1 MTIRVR
7 GNTFLVDVK
16 VAADRNPTGQEVR
29 VRKAAPTKEEAIRL
43 EALIRAEVIR
53 TGRFVGL
60 DADGVPQQKPSIV
73 TGKKQGTLQDA
84 LDLTVNHPTDGWA
97 KQRAG
102 RIQEGNAAQVVAILG
117 PDTLCRE
124 ITEADF
130 NRAAEVFYSRGNSN
144 DTVARKLQAFSRTLY
159 FARKAG
165 WIRGRVEWERPTPG
179 KPRQFV
185 FTPDLEAQTV
195 AYFERV
201 EADQQMARM
210 FTLGIDTGARLGELL
225 NLEARDVNLKERWA
239 LLRETKNGE
248 ARTVI
253 LYDRAVAT
261 LKALCAEHPDGPLFP
276 GWNKKRVSRRM
287 QMAREALGHEGNRE
301 FTFHATR
308 HTALTRLAEQGVE
321 FAAMMDQAGHKSPSM
336 TKRYVKLNPVA
347 RRRAI
352 LASVGQGQQ
361 PVAPVAAN
369 SEAAERALRAYRTL
383 VATGMTDEEARSIM
397 DPALVAVLPQA
408 VAS

>member
-7 GNTFLVDVK
+7 GNAFIVDVK

-29 VRKAAPTKEEAIRL
+29 VRKSAPDKEAAIRL

-53 TGRFVGL
+53 TGRFLGL
-60 DADGVPQQKPSIV
+60 DAEGQPAQKPSIV
-73 TGKKQGTLQDA
+73 TGKKVGTILDA

-102 RIQEGNAAQVVAILG
+102 KIQEGNARQVVNFLG
-117 PDTLCRE
+117 VSKLCRE
-124 ITEADF
+124 ITEEDF
-130 NRAAEVFYSRGNSN
+130 NRAAEHFFAQGNSN

-165 WIRGRVEWERPTPG
+165 WMRHKIDWERPTPG

-185 FTPDLEAQTV
+185 FTPAVEAQV
-195 AYFERV
+195 IAYFENV
-201 EADQQMARM
+201 EADRQMARL

-225 NLEARDVNLKERWA
+225 NLEARDVDLKQRWA

-248 ARTVI
+248 ARTVV

-261 LKALCAEHPDGPLFP
+261 LKELVREFPDGPLFE

-287 QMAREALGHEGNRE
+287 QMCREALGHEGNRE

-352 LASVGQGQQ
+352 LASVGQGKEHV
-361 PVAPVAAN
+361 PFAAN
-369 SEAAERALRAYRTL
+369 AELATRAIQAYRAL

-397 DPALVAVLPQA
+397 DPGLVAVLPLA